1 VNALLTNLKRA
12 YSRNVSLVAG
22 VLIVLLLLDAGFVL
36 VRTALPAADTSAR
49 QSVAA
54 PAESTL
60 ARVADEAGDAALLA
74 PAGAPNSAL
83 AESDSVV
90 LAQARQPAS
99 LPRTRFEEPVAEA
112 ELSNWAAQQPSAC
125 PSASGSVVTETV
137 PSKVLGIALPVHV
150 YLPPCYDPEH
160 SEYPSLYLMR
170 GTDGYG
176 NWVKMG
182 LPEVAEVQIGVGML
196 PPFIAVMP
204 ATDEWTRNGGKF
216 RFSDGGRNSWEAFM
230 VDELMPFIDA
240 RYSTWRSRDGRAI
253 GGISRGAYWSIEIA
267 FKHPDLFG
275 AVGGHSPSIT
285 PDMLIGVPYNFSM
298 VSLAATPE
306 DVQSLRIALD
316 AGGNDWAQKGVNR
329 LSADLDALNIP
340 YTATSGDGIHDD
352 RYWTSRI
359 GDYLAF
365 YTANWPRQPRARSA
379 LVGYAGDIAPDQ
391 P

>member
-1 VNALLTNLKRA
+1 VNSILTNLRRA
-12 YSRNVSLVAG
+12 YSRNVSLVAA
-22 VLIVLLLLDAGFVL
+22 VLVVLLLLDAGFVL
-36 VRTALPAADTSAR
+36 MRTAWPSSDAGASQAG
-49 QSVAA
+49 VA
-54 PAESTL
+54 PAESSL
-60 ARVADEAGDAALLA
+60 ARVAAEASDTAV
-74 PAGAPNSAL
+74 AL
-83 AESDSVV
+83 ALSGPESAI
-90 LAQARQPAS
+90 LAEARQPAS

-112 ELSNWAAQQPSAC
+112 ELANWSAQPNSC
-125 PSASGSVVTETV
+125 PSAAGRVATETV
-137 PSKVLGIALPVHV
+137 PSKVLGVPIPVHV
-150 YLPPCYDPEH
+150 YLPPCYDPER

-182 LPEVAEVQIGVGML
+182 LPEVGDVQIGVGML

-253 GGISRGAYWSIEIA
+253 GGISRGAYWSLEIA
-267 FKHPDLFG
+267 FKHPDLFS

-306 DVQSLRIALD
+306 DVASLRITLD
-316 AGGNDWAQKGVNR
+316 AGKNDWAQKGVNR

-365 YTANWPRQPRARSA
+365 YTASWPRLARPRSP
-379 LVGYAGDIAPDQ
+379 LVSYAGDIAPSQ
-391 P
+391 H